1 MSIHVKTANDLI
13 SDSID
18 AYFSGNED
26 LAGQYLEE
34 AIGQKIQDRFNDVLA
49 QQPEFNLVDDTIN

>member
-49 QQPEFNLVDDTIN
+49 QQPEFTAQSEDK

>member
-49 QQPEFNLVDDTIN
+49 QQPEFTMQSEG

>member
-34 AIGQKIQDRFNDVLA
+34 AIGQKIQDRINDVLA
-49 QQPEFNLVDDTIN
+49 QQPEFTIQSEG

>member
-49 QQPEFNLVDDTIN
+49 QQPEFTVQSEG

>member
-49 QQPEFNLVDDTIN
+49 QQPEFTAQSEG